1 MFKLR
6 LAILGAAAALALG
19 TAGAMAMQEVG
30 SNNDS
35 HGDAVASA
43 ARNCAHGPGG
53 VHGAC
58 VSSVART
65 EGQENSKDSDTKS
78 STAPGQVCKAAD
90 TDATETAPT
99 KGNESAK
106 DADQTE
112 DRAEQKAFVAC
123 VTAHA
128 AAESGS

>member
-6 LAILGAAAALALG
+6 LAILGATAALALG
-19 TAGAMAMQEVG
+19 SAGALAMEAAG
-30 SNNDS
+30 TTDSDS

-65 EGQENSKDSDTKS
+65 EGAENNDKDQSGTHGKA
-78 STAPGQVCKAAD
+78 TAPGQVCKAAD
-90 TDATETAPT
+90 KTEAAEPT
-99 KGNESAK
+99 GKSAGK
-106 DADQTE
+106 AE
-112 DRAEQKAFVAC
+112 DKSEHQAFAAC
-123 VTAHA
+123 VQA
-128 AAESGS
+128 AAAAQTNS

>member
-6 LAILGAAAALALG
+6 LAILGAAGALALG
-19 TAGAMAMQEVG
+19 TAGAMAMQGVD

-65 EGQENSKDSDTKS
+65 EGAENSSEDTKS

-90 TDATETAPT
+90 TDTTEKAPA
-99 KGNESAK
+99 KGDKAAEA
-106 DADQTE
+106 ADRTE
-112 DRAEQKAFVAC
+112 DRAEQEAFVAC
-123 VTAHA
+123 VNAHA